1 MNTFAPVSDLLT
13 GIGCENWPF
22 APDFV
27 VFAKFCI
34 LDWKTPNYYEIQ
46 S

>member
-1 MNTFAPVSDLLT
+1 MNIFAPECDILT
-13 GIGCENWPF
+13 GFGGEDWPF

-34 LDWKTPNYYEIQ
+34 LDWKTPDDYEVQ